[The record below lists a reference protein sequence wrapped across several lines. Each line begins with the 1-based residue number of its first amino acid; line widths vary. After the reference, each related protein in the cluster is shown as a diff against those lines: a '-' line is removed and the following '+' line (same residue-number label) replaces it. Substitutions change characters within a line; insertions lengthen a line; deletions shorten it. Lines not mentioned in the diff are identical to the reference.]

1 MSGGG
6 CSVSFDPCRRFSRT
20 MAMATLVLAGVA
32 VSTQAAAE
40 TWTVVEGEKGSLHG
54 VWQVSIEST
63 AVQGSAAMLGPKGKL
78 LSYRIAGEIRQG
90 NLVVQRLAP
99 NDRSSCTYVAAMNRY
114 DKLAGSALCD
124 GKSYPWH
131 VTRIG
136 KR

>member
-1 MSGGG
+1 
-6 CSVSFDPCRRFSRT
+6 
-20 MAMATLVLAGVA
+20 MATVVLAGVA

-40 TWTVVEGEKGSLHG
+40 TWTVVEGEKGSIHG
-54 VWQVSIEST
+54 VWQVSIEGST
-63 AVQGSAAMLGPKGKL
+63 LQGSAAMLGPKGKL
-78 LSYRIAGEIRQG
+78 LSYRIAGDIRQG
-90 NLVVQRLAP
+90 NLVVQRVAP

-131 VTRIG
+131 ATRVS